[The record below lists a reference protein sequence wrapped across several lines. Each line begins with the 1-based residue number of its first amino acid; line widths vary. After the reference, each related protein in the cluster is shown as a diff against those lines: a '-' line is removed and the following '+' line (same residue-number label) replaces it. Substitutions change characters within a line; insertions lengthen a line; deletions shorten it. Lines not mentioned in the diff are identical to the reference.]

1 MSETLLIVEDEA
13 IVAADL
19 KATLERSG
27 YTVLG
32 PAESGE
38 AAVEIAAE
46 QHPDLILMD
55 IRLAG
60 EMDGIEA
67 AARIRQQL
75 HLPVVFLTAHSDEAT
90 LSRARESAPLG
101 FLLKPFN
108 ERELRTTIE
117 IAIHRHELEEK
128 LRVTTENLERETA
141 ERRRAES
148 ELDLYR
154 ALTIRSDRLRSLG
167 QMAAGIA
174 HEINQPLVG
183 VRGLAEHILLGLERG
198 WDSSGET
205 LRSRVEKIIQQADRM
220 DHIVEH
226 VRMFAREGDR
236 ATFEQVDVND
246 VAESAAALL
255 TSPFRQE
262 GVRLDTELGTELPPV
277 HANAFSLEEVL
288 INLLNNAR
296 DAELDRP
303 EVESPRVLL
312 QTQVQGQNV
321 QIAVIDRGI
330 GIPKEYSDR
339 IFDPFF
345 TTKDPTKGS
354 GLGLAISRNIV
365 DDFGGKLEIRST
377 PDKGCTALISLP
389 FSAM

>member
-32 PAESGE
+32 PVESGE
-38 AAVEIAAE
+38 VAVEIAAE

-205 LRSRVEKIIQQADRM
+205 LKSRVEKIIEQADRM

-236 ATFEQVDVND
+236 ATFEQVNVND

-277 HANAFSLEEVL
+277 HANVFSLEEVL

-312 QTQVQGQNV
+312 QTQVQGENV
-321 QIAVIDRGI
+321 QIAVIDHGI

-345 TTKDPTKGS
+345 TTKEPNKGS

-389 FSAM
+389 FAAK

>member
-1 MSETLLIVEDEA
+1 
-13 IVAADL
+13 
-19 KATLERSG
+19 
-27 YTVLG
+27 
-32 PAESGE
+32 
-38 AAVEIAAE
+38 
-46 QHPDLILMD
+46 
-55 IRLAG
+55 
-60 EMDGIEA
+60 
-67 AARIRQQL
+67 
-75 HLPVVFLTAHSDEAT
+75 
-90 LSRARESAPLG
+90 
-101 FLLKPFN
+101 
-108 ERELRTTIE
+108 
-117 IAIHRHELEEK
+117 
-128 LRVTTENLERETA
+128 
-141 ERRRAES
+141 
-148 ELDLYR
+148 
-154 ALTIRSDRLRSLG
+154 
-167 QMAAGIA
+167 MAAGIA

-236 ATFEQVDVND
+236 ATFEQVAVND

-345 TTKDPTKGS
+345 TTKDPNKGS

-389 FSAM
+389 FAAT